1 MLSLG
6 TRGTRIHKVREKE
19 GDRKIGG
26 IMMANYKEIRDKYVD
41 YDVRNDQEID
51 LLDKDGNVLDT
62 LYIHGLIDNF
72 INDMV
77 EIQMREEARERAK
90 EFAKKL

>member
-1 MLSLG
+1 
-6 TRGTRIHKVREKE
+6 
-19 GDRKIGG
+19 
-26 IMMANYKEIRDKYVD
+26 MANYKEIRDKYVD